1 MNELICTTFSN
12 KGIWSTPIIEIM
24 SSDLRYSTDTGTG
37 FHGLQVN
44 ENLQPDEE
52 EIKGLCLEISGK
64 ILELY
69 KLINK

>member
-12 KGIWSTPIIEIM
+12 KGIWSVPIVEIM
-24 SSDLRYSTDTGTG
+24 SDDIRYSDTSQGW
-37 FHGLQVN
+37 HGLQVN
-44 ENLQPDEE
+44 KNLEPCEE
-52 EIKGLCLEISGK
+52 EVKGLCSEISGK